1 MLKGAQGDQSFIV
14 DQPQQQ
20 VVRQLDM
27 DAVFV
32 QEEQDLN
39 SWMRSLHRSF
49 SRAEVY
55 RIAQKFEIWKL
66 KLNPKAREIGKLKE
80 CLNF

>member
-1 MLKGAQGDQSFIV
+1 VLKGAQGDQSFIV

-39 SWMRSLHRSF
+39 S
-49 SRAEVY
+49 
-55 RIAQKFEIWKL
+55 
-66 KLNPKAREIGKLKE
+66 
-80 CLNF
+80 